1 MTRVSTSRPRWSVP
15 NQCAA
20 LGGWNLSIGLPFSG
34 FRSVNSPG
42 AAAQAAVRI
51 STAAEIRTGQD
62 AVRALIRT
70 CPAGW

>member
-1 MTRVSTSRPRWSVP
+1 M
-15 NQCAA
+15 
-20 LGGWNLSIGLPFSG
+20 
-34 FRSVNSPG
+34 NSPG

-62 AVRALIRT
+62 ALRALIRT